1 MWRMMPRLATATLT
15 FILALALSHAPEVK
29 AATAQSNAADPSYS
43 YTTTGSISGMTGTQP
58 IQFYGLYGSGTLN
71 PTTPSPIGQF
81 ITSPLPAT
89 ATLTYN
95 NTPFVIDLNVV
106 TAPGSPI
113 PNYDYQITGRLNGY
127 ITGDGH
133 STMMAYVTSITGND
147 YGTGT
152 IPPFPISELQLSA
165 PLMIAAPNGETSGF
179 STLTGQLNIP
189 NLPPP
194 LGAPEP
200 ASVVLFGT
208 ALAGWFFHRRRTL
221 SKAAR
226 PDPT

>member
-1 MWRMMPRLATATLT
+1 MWRMMPRLATSTLT
-15 FILALALSHAPEVK
+15 FTLALALSHAPEVK
-29 AATAQSNAADPSYS
+29 AATAQSFAAEPTYS

-58 IQFYGLYGSGTLN
+58 IEFYGLYGHGTLN
-71 PTTPSPIGQF
+71 PTTPSAIGQF

-113 PNYDYQITGRLNGY
+113 ANYDYQIKGVLNGS
-127 ITGDGH
+127 ITGNGQ
-133 STMMAYVTSITGND
+133 SNMMAYVTSITGND
-147 YGTGT
+147 YGTGAT
-152 IPPFPISELQLSA
+152 PPFAVSELQLNA
-165 PLMIAAPNGETSGF
+165 PLKIAAPKGETSGF

-189 NLPPP
+189 NLSPP
-194 LGAPEP
+194 LAAPEP

-208 ALAGWFFHRRRTL
+208 ALAGWFVHRRWTR

-226 PDPT
+226 PDSI

>member
-1 MWRMMPRLATATLT
+1 MWRMMPRLATSTLT
-15 FILALALSHAPEVK
+15 FTLALALSHALEVK
-29 AATAQSNAADPSYS
+29 AATAPSYAGEPTYS
-43 YTTTGSISGMTGTQP
+43 YTTTGSISGMTGAQP
-58 IQFYGLYGSGTLN
+58 IEFYGLYGSGTLN
-71 PTTPSPIGQF
+71 PMTPSPIGQF

-113 PNYDYQITGRLNGY
+113 ANYDYKLTGMLNGSITGN
-127 ITGDGH
+127 GH

-147 YGTGT
+147 YGTGAV
-152 IPPFPISELQLSA
+152 PPFPLWELQLNA
-165 PLMIAAPNGETSGF
+165 PLAIAAPKGETSGF
-179 STLTGQLNIP
+179 STLTGQLYIP
-189 NLPPP
+189 SLSPP
-194 LGAPEP
+194 LAAPEP

-208 ALAGWFFHRRRTL
+208 ALAGWFVHRRRTL

-226 PDPT
+226 SE

>member
-15 FILALALSHAPEVK
+15 ATLALALGYAPR
-29 AATAQSNAADPSYS
+29 ANASTSASFANLPTYS
-43 YTTTGSISGMTGTQP
+43 YTTTGSISGMTGAQP
-58 IQFYGLYGSGTLN
+58 IEFFGLFGSGTLN
-71 PTTPSPIGQF
+71 AVTSTPIGQF
-81 ITSPLPAT
+81 IASPLPAT

-113 PNYDYQITGRLNGY
+113 ANYDYKIQGVLNGSITGNGQ
-127 ITGDGH
+127 

-147 YGTGT
+147 YGTGAT
-152 IPPFPISELQLSA
+152 PPFSTSELQFNA

-179 STLTGQLNIP
+179 STLSGQLAIP
-189 NLPPP
+189 DLPPP

-200 ASVVLFGT
+200 TSFVVFGT
-208 ALAGWFFHRRRTL
+208 AVAGWYARRRRL
-221 SKAAR
+221 RSKLN
-226 PDPT
+226 D